1 MIYATVN
8 MTVGDYSSK
17 CDTNIV
23 LYRGDR
29 NVEIRFVIKGNRFT
43 VLDSTYAQM
52 IIRRPSAT
60 SVFSDPAPIQ
70 NDTVVFTISEDM
82 IDELKEIGAYT
93 FQVRLYDNSMNAR
106 ATLPPCEG
114 CLIINQPIAT
124 EGEAL
129 VNAAMIND
137 SAVLAAAYSDVPEDE
152 IFDNNNAYNR
162 TVWVDGDIITD
173 VRMNKIENALYYINE
188 KGGGGTATA
197 PYISTSLPETVM
209 IGSGEDFELDLD
221 FSSPN
226 LGKGTLKVFI
236 NDVDSMNTKIDQGIS
251 ITTIPGSLFTKG
263 TNMVVIYVLDRVGM
277 MSNSL
282 TFYIR
287 YGGTEV
293 SSTFDA
299 YVSYDYGAT
308 VRYYFTPTALDTS
321 LQLTFYMEID
331 GTTQAGVP
339 CVSDVRSYYT
349 FPTNLSVGNH
359 YCRAWVTDGTTR
371 SNVLAFNL
379 IILDAT
385 SLVVATDT
393 LNPTVEEGTQLVLDY
408 KVYMKNNTSFITK
421 TYVDNN
427 LINTGTCTLET
438 AYYRTTNLTAGTH
451 TIKVEVFDVTET
463 YSDFVTWTVTV
474 TESTY
479 TMLEPAKAGSIF
491 MATAYN
497 KSNVD
502 ENREVWIG
510 SSQDDD
516 DITANLSNFSFNSEN
531 GWIDDALVISGN
543 SWVEIPIQPLANNA
557 QYGFTLD
564 IEFKTKAIGV
574 EDAEVLTLWNETD
587 NCGIKITTEQLIMRS
602 KSGSQCDLYFAEDE
616 IVSAIFVIDRDEKTA
631 KIYLNGV
638 MCEAFA
644 LSDYEA
650 AGQKYLEDFTVNSN
664 VYLGGYNKNGYCAIK
679 NIRIY
684 EVALATN
691 EILNNFM
698 SNEKDKAAQRALVEF
713 QKGNTLPTLTIYCD
727 FAGLGKDDKK
737 PCNIVYNSPDVN
749 LYGESF
755 TLDGKHSML
764 QYQGTSS
771 MQYPI
776 KNYRINPRNADG
788 KVKLDPFNNGVGES
802 RFTLKADF
810 MSSGHW
816 QNTGLA
822 KWVNDKLYNYNV
834 NDESTMNAR
843 KWYDLQNGGSLK
855 GTREAINGFP
865 CRLILV
871 NDGET
876 ALNEGQ
882 QEPTPGNTKDMG
894 IFNFNN
900 DKDNVET
907 LGFDTDIFP
916 NCMSFEVTANSD
928 TSAGAFVPY
937 NEERVINGYMD
948 KTNLY
953 INYMYQSEWT
963 KLSVNFDGQIHI
975 NARIYWYDE
984 LNDTPWDLASAGS
997 DGSFDPTYRSN
1008 PYFQLVFFGLG
1019 QTNDITI
1026 NDITY
1031 KINYVSSRADLYSE
1045 VMSTVVDENS
1055 ELKYLQNSFELRYP
1069 DADDVGKDYGY
1080 LGMPVDT
1087 KVVDIIQ
1094 NSGGL
1099 YSSSLM
1105 ETAQFGG
1112 ELNISNVKGS
1122 KYTIYIYF
1130 YGADG
1135 YSTILSSWYDWVQT
1149 TGATIPIPSEAVYVA
1164 IQFTDGADHI
1174 IVNGETY
1181 YKGNLITGSVIK
1193 EPYIKSTIS
1202 SDYGL
1207 KRVIDWV
1214 GNCTDEQFVAEFD
1227 QYFHRDYTLR
1237 YYLLVITLGMVD
1249 NLGKNMMFDTFDGK
1263 IWLPRFYDMD
1273 TICSYDNSGE
1283 IKFDVDIEMEQGYW
1297 NTSSSR
1303 LWTKIRDLM
1312 HDELVEKYN
1321 NMRQNGMSYES
1332 FMSYFYD
1339 KQIAQI
1345 PQTYYNKDYDVKY
1358 APYADEYM
1366 GKAHGDGYEHLKRWL
1381 KRRLIFTD
1389 TLFDYAPSY
1398 TNDALTIRANT
1409 LDLMS
1414 LEIETYTPVYQHV
1427 SFYNGNME
1435 KIKIDGKT
1443 STVFNGTAQTA
1454 TDQEVLIYGG
1464 SNIKSIKGI
1473 QSMNPDSMLI
1483 GNATRLTELDISDC
1497 PILTVVNSNKANFSP
1512 HTYLNK
1518 LDISNC
1524 PQLGGTLNISNSPL
1538 LQEVNAL
1545 GSVVDNVLFSTSV
1558 RNLETL
1564 RVPKTVTSLALNDAG
1579 LLYTLEMEEGN
1590 NLQSI
1595 SLTNCNNLTE
1605 TINFDLTQ
1613 VPTVLL
1619 DNSYNGEELYMSETT
1634 NLTLKNMPS
1643 LKRVIFTPNS
1653 EYSAFDINNVLN
1665 SANYKITTFNNP
1677 MMTDFITTA
1686 PHRLS
1691 YNNVEYKNVNVT
1703 PNLLDGHSLT
1713 TGRWLRPTTGL
1724 DDSSGTINSMLEYIE
1739 VEENTEYTL
1748 ESSKEV
1754 ASTICFY
1761 NSSQTFISALDKAS
1775 NTIPKTFTTPT
1786 GTSYIRFDVTN
1797 TITSVEQLYLY
1808 KTSDLEYIQVKDYGD
1823 ITPNTAFTANTLDL
1837 ADTQFQN
1844 VKFLCTTDV
1853 YNLKVPTTMK
1863 NFYCD
1868 SAMDIDTDVIEDA
1881 SYEVIHEELIEPYTT
1896 NYDGEVLKYTD
1907 VVYDM
1912 LANWDTLPNGQSPTP
1927 SVGSTANDL
1936 IDTTVE
1942 NLKTTDY
1949 ISVVPGTVVT
1959 WKIEGDLSDEKF
1971 AEYDKDKKFIKSV
1984 GNANSSVNGNPAGAS
1999 VTLSEET
2006 HYIRLSVKRCGTYIN
2021 KIELSYKE
2029 VKVPNI
2035 IPSSANGSLI
2045 FNMYSN
2051 NTTQPTSTSPYMW
2064 DLTGLKLED
2073 FYTYGMNNWVKPSD
2087 DSYEKRVLTDIKSI
2101 TMPQRMPGYSVRLVN
2116 ADITPDE
2123 YPTMLYPKLID
2134 TGLPITG
2141 KLDYTSYKGTS
2152 LAWAYAYTTGDV
2164 SINPLDSRS
2173 QGNITQD
2180 YNKLYGTDFVDIVDV
2195 WIYKDTDLSKFSVN
2209 STIKKMYIE
2218 LTSSNYGSRTQ
2229 EAYGYFPNATEIY
2242 YFDDGSISTLSS
2254 TYSGT
2259 NNPGQN
2265 TMEKIVF
2272 MEGYFKNVTVL
2283 NRLTWY
2289 QKKLKSV
2296 DIKGLN
2302 SGKVTRMESMF
2313 MGLDNLEEV
2322 IGLDDFN
2329 ASNVTIASQLF
2340 YNCPKFNKLIDL
2352 SNFTQLQNLSNAF
2365 FGCKALTQAPTI
2377 PNSVTTMQGTF
2388 QGCSSL
2394 TTAPVIPQGV
2404 TNMASTFQNC
2414 TSLTQ
2419 APVIP
2424 SGVTNMHSTFKDCKA
2439 LTQAP
2444 AIPSSVTNMEHT
2456 FNGCT
2461 SLTTAPTIPNSVTNA
2476 SFCFQSCTSLTTGAT
2491 FESTACKI
2499 GQLYRGCTNLISC
2512 SLPLGGKD
2520 YLNSYS
2526 ECVWKCE
2533 SLTSITWLGEI
2544 NVGFNAVYLV
2554 HDSVPIETVKQA
2566 ISDLIPEHLADLTEL
2581 GTTAT
2586 LTLGEYASYLSI
2598 GEILSAQNK
2607 GWTLEGNFSGGDYAI
2622 INASTDL
2629 SSVEVNSD
2637 ITMVIVELTND
2648 NYKTRLNEVYAK
2660 YPSMTD
2666 VLFTEDGTV
2675 TTLADMFN
2683 NNNNNKCRSKIKK
2696 IEFLEGYFQNLTNL
2710 TYSFYQCSSLTDIVN
2725 IPSGV
2730 TNMYRTF
2737 YYCSDL
2743 ENVPDLPDG
2752 VTNVNYTFYQCDSLV
2767 TAPKLGKSTT
2777 VLDYTFYGCDCLETV
2792 PEFPPNITKLTGTFS
2807 GCSKLTSVPDIPNS
2821 VGDMSNA
2828 FYDCSRL
2835 VVAPKL
2841 PTSVHTLSSTF
2852 YGCSSLTTPPS
2863 IIPKSV
2869 TNTSSCFN
2877 GCSSLV
2883 TPPEFEH
2890 IDGSDLYT
2898 GRMYQNCSKMTT
2910 APKIPNG
2917 VDNILGMF
2925 VGCKALTI
2933 PPTIPD
2939 SVTNMQEVFN
2949 NCTGL
2954 TQNPNVPTGVTNLK
2968 WAFSNSSIT
2977 AITIPLTN
2985 LTTYDYAISSCP
2997 NLTDVTWVGEIT
3009 NTFNVKNLYYKSSTD
3024 NTTPTAT
3031 DIQELV
3037 PEHLGTVTGKTLT
3050 LGDYISHL
3058 SEEEIAAAVAK
3069 GWTIE

>member
-1 MIYATVN
+1 MIYANVEL
-8 MTVGDYSSK
+8 TVGDRK
-17 CDTNIV
+17 TVANKNIV
-23 LYRGDR
+23 LYRGDT
-29 NVEIRFVIKGNRFT
+29 NVEIRFMIKGNRFV
-43 VLDSTYAQM
+43 VLESTRAQM
-52 IIRRPSAT
+52 IIKRPSAI
-60 SVFSDPAPIQ
+60 SIFSEIVPIE
-70 NDTVVFTISEDM
+70 NDTVIFKITSEM
-82 IDELKEIGAYT
+82 IDELKEIGEYT
-93 FQVRLYDNSMNAR
+93 FQIRLYDDEMNAR

-137 SAVLAAAYSDVPEDE
+137 SAVLSVAYSDTPEEE
-152 IFDNNNAYNR
+152 IFDDDNAYNR
-162 TVWVDGDIITD
+162 TVWMDGDIITD
-173 VRMNKIENALYYINE
+173 VRMNKIEDALYYINE

-209 IGSGEDFELDLD
+209 VGSGEDFELDLD

-236 NDVDSMNTKIDQGIS
+236 NDVDSMNLKIDQGMS
-251 ITTIPGSLFTKG
+251 MTTIPGSLFSKG

-282 TFYIR
+282 TFYVR

-293 SSTFDA
+293 TSTFDA
-299 YVSYDYGAT
+299 YTSYDYGAT

-331 GTTQAGVP
+331 GVTQAGVR
-339 CVSDVRSYYT
+339 CISDVRSYYT

-371 SNVLAFNL
+371 SNVLTFNL

-463 YSDFVTWTVTV
+463 HSDFVTWTVTV

-479 TMLEPAKAGSIF
+479 TMLEPTKAGSTF

-502 ENREVWIG
+502 GNREVWIG
-510 SSQDDD
+510 SNQDNVDV
-516 DITANLSNFSFNSEN
+516 TASLSNFSFNSEN

-543 SWVEIPIQPLANNA
+543 SWVEIPVQPLANNA

-587 NCGIKITTEQLIMRS
+587 NCGIKITTEQLILRS
-602 KSGSQCDLYFAEDE
+602 KTGNQCDLYFPEDE

-650 AGQKYLEDFTVNSN
+650 AGQKFLEDFTVNSN

-713 QKGNTLPTLTIYCD
+713 QKGNNLPTLTIYCD
-727 FAGLGKDDKK
+727 FSGLGKDDKK

-816 QNTGLA
+816 QNTGMA
-822 KWVNDKLYNYNV
+822 KFVNDCLYNYNP
-834 NDESTMNAR
+834 NDEKSMNPA
-843 KWYDLQNGGSLK
+843 KWWSLQNGGSLK
-855 GTREAINGFP
+855 DTRETINGFP
-865 CRLILV
+865 CRLILM

-900 DKDNVET
+900 DKDNVNT
-907 LGFDTDIFP
+907 LGLDTEIFP
-916 NCMSFEVTANSD
+916 NCISYEVTANSD

-937 NEERVINGYMD
+937 DNTVTSYKVDFVNWGGGEYKSIKIPVSFFNNKITSYSGGSYIWLINSSGTETSMLNPQNNLPMDLSNYTHIRLYYYGNDNNVING
-948 KTNLY
+948 KTIVKGNNVGSQDATTNA
-953 INYMYQSEWT
+953 IIGTPIADADTTE
-963 KLSVNFDGQIHI
+963 LS
-975 NARIYWYDE
+975 
-984 LNDTPWDLASAGS
+984 
-997 DGSFDPTYRSN
+997 
-1008 PYFQLVFFGLG
+1008 
-1019 QTNDITI
+1019 
-1026 NDITY
+1026 
-1031 KINYVSSRADLYSE
+1031 
-1045 VMSTVVDENS
+1045 
-1055 ELKYLQNSFELRYP
+1055 YLQNSFELRYP
-1069 DADDVGKDYGY
+1069 DADDVGEDYGY
-1080 LGMPVDT
+1080 LGMEVEKITYTTQTTSSHTWGQSGIIPIEQFGLIAG
-1087 KVVDIIQ
+1087 DIV
-1094 NSGGL
+1094 SV
-1099 YSSSLM
+1099 YSSS
-1105 ETAQFGG
+1105 GG
-1112 ELNISNVKGS
+1112 RLCEYNSSTELTYTEIKADSTVNITINPNADGLKLIFFSTDGYFIINDKNISRN
-1122 KYTIYIYF
+1122 
-1130 YGADG
+1130 
-1135 YSTILSSWYDWVQT
+1135 STGVQGT
-1149 TGATIPIPSEAVYVA
+1149 ELVESIE
-1164 IQFTDGADHI
+1164 
-1174 IVNGETY
+1174 N
-1181 YKGNLITGSVIK
+1181 
-1193 EPYIKSTIS
+1193 TIS
-1202 SDYGL
+1202 QDYGL

-1214 GNCTDEQFVAEFD
+1214 GNCTDEEFVADFEKYFNK
-1227 QYFHRDYTLR
+1227 QYVLR
-1237 YYLLVITLGMVD
+1237 YYLLVIVCGMVD
-1249 NLGKNMMFDTFDGK
+1249 NLGKNMMLDTWDGQ
-1263 IWLPRFYDMD
+1263 IWYPRFYDMD

-1283 IKFDVDIEMEQGYW
+1283 IKFDVDIEMAQGYW

-1303 LWTKIRDLM
+1303 LWTKVRDLF
-1312 HDELVEKYN
+1312 HDELVETYN
-1321 NMRQNGMSYES
+1321 NMRQNNFSYEK

-1358 APYADEYM
+1358 APYANEYM

-1443 STVFNGTAQTA
+1443 ATTFTGTAQTA

-1473 QSMNPDSMLI
+1473 QSMNPNSMLI
-1483 GNATRLTELDISDC
+1483 GNATKLTQLDLSNC

-1524 PQLGGTLNISNSPL
+1524 PQLGGQLNISNSPL
-1538 LQEVNAL
+1538 LQELNAL
-1545 GSVVDNVLFSTSV
+1545 GSAVDNILFPTSV

-1564 RVPKTVTSLALNDAG
+1564 RVPKTVNNLTLTDAG

-1595 SLTNCNNLTE
+1595 SMTNCNNLTE
-1605 TINFDLTQ
+1605 MINFDLTQ
-1613 VPTVLL
+1613 TPTVFL
-1619 DNSYNGEELYMSETT
+1619 DNSFNGEEIYMSATT
-1634 NLTLKNMPS
+1634 NLTLRNMPS

-1653 EYSAFDINNVLN
+1653 EYSTFDINNVLN
-1665 SANYKITTFNNP
+1665 GVNYKITTFNNP

-1691 YNNVEYKNVNVT
+1691 YGNVEYKNVNVT

-1724 DDSSGTINSMLEYIE
+1724 DDSSSTINAMLEYID

-1761 NSSQTFISALDKAS
+1761 DSSQTFISALDKAS
-1775 NTIPKTFTTPT
+1775 NTIPKTFTTPSE
-1786 GTSYIRFDVTN
+1786 TSYMRFDVTN
-1797 TITSVEQLYLY
+1797 TITSVEQLHLY

-1896 NYDGEVLKYTD
+1896 NYEGEVLLIEYQTMNIWDSGTEGQITSAGADEDTNSYYRKTD
-1907 VVYDM
+1907 FI
-1912 LANWDTLPNGQSPTP
+1912 A
-1927 SVGSTANDL
+1927 
-1936 IDTTVE
+1936 IE
-1942 NLKTTDY
+1942 
-1949 ISVVPGTVVT
+1949 PGTNIIFKT
-1959 WKIEGDLSDEKF
+1959 IDYSK
-1971 AEYDKDKKFIKSV
+1971 AEFFGVYFYDKDKKIVRVFKNMSGYEINDTDYAREGEYYVRFSTSNKTFS
-1984 GNANSSVNGNPAGAS
+1984 AS
-1999 VTLSEET
+1999 LP
-2006 HYIRLSVKRCGTYIN
+2006 VKRT
-2021 KIELSYKE
+2021 
-2029 VKVPNI
+2029 PNI

-2064 DLTGLKLED
+2064 DLTGLKLND
-2073 FYTYGMNNWVKPSD
+2073 FYTYGMNNWVKGGKVEEYIVDKVIINDNAYVTCRLNVSSFNGSVINTGNNDMTVEFYSPSYI
-2087 DSYEKRVLTDIKSI
+2087 STHVLAKNEEVTIPSNATQLIFVFSSSEGSVSANGYTITLATSTVSDTATYNLETFKQEISKPI

-2123 YPTMLYPKLID
+2123 YPTMLYPKWID

-2141 KLDYTSYKGTS
+2141 KLDYTKYNGTS

-2164 SINPLDSRS
+2164 DISPLDSRS
-2173 QGNITQD
+2173 IEQIEFD
-2180 YNKLYGTDFVDIVDV
+2180 YNKLYGTDFVDVVDV
-2195 WIYKDTDLSKFSVN
+2195 WVYKDTDTSKLSTNEAITKA
-2209 STIKKMYIE
+2209 YIE
-2218 LTSSNYGSRTQ
+2218 LTSDNYMTRVA
-2229 EAYGYFPNATEIY
+2229 EVLAYYPNCKDLYFFE
-2242 YFDDGSISTLSS
+2242 DGSVTNLSS
-2254 TYSGT
+2254 MMDVSNGSNDHVFQQIETVT
-2259 NNPGQN
+2259 
-2265 TMEKIVF
+2265 F
-2272 MEGYFKNVTVL
+2272 MEGYFDN
-2283 NRLTWY
+2283 LTA
-2289 QKKLKSV
+2289 LSRAFRHCHN
-2296 DIKGLN
+2296 LT
-2302 SGKVTRMESMF
+2302 KVTNIPNTVERLNYTFEF
-2313 MGLDNLEEV
+2313 AYALQ
-2322 IGLDDFN
+2322 DFN
-2329 ASNVTIASQLF
+2329 
-2340 YNCPKFNKLIDL
+2340 
-2352 SNFTQLQNLSNAF
+2352 
-2365 FGCKALTQAPTI
+2365 I
-2377 PNSVTTMQGTF
+2377 P
-2388 QGCSSL
+2388 
-2394 TTAPVIPQGV
+2394 
-2404 TNMASTFQNC
+2404 
-2414 TSLTQ
+2414 TSLTKVYYIL
-2419 APVIP
+2419 AGNTAFNKELDFSNCPIGANGLEYAFATAKGLTIP
-2424 SGVTNMHSTFKDCKA
+2424 PI
-2439 LTQAP
+2439 L
-2444 AIPSSVTNMEHT
+2444 PSNYTGSMKSC
-2456 FNGCT
+2456 FQGCT
-2461 SLTTAPTIPNSVTNA
+2461 SLTTAPIIPQGVTNIVQCFQGCPLLTTVPNIPPGVNNLTQTFQNCSSLEDTDTSNWDTSNVRVMSQAFAGTKALPILKKIDLSSVTVMNNIFENFTGQEAIIPNINAPSVTDIRGLFHLARSVKRIDISNW
-2476 SFCFQSCTSLTTGAT
+2476 TTGTLTEA
-2491 FESTACKI
+2491 
-2499 GQLYRGCTNLISC
+2499 RGGMFYLNDRLEYLDMTGLDFSQVMDMTGMFDFASKLVDFYPPNNISC
-2512 SLPLGGKD
+2512 NFKI
-2520 YLNSYS
+2520 SYS
-2526 ECVWKCE
+2526 PLSVDSIVRILNNLATVE
-2533 SLTSITWLGEI
+2533 S
-2544 NVGFNAVYLV
+2544 
-2554 HDSVPIETVKQA
+2554 
-2566 ISDLIPEHLADLTEL
+2566 
-2581 GTTAT
+2581 AT
-2586 LTLGEYASYLSI
+2586 LNLGSNNLAKITEEQI
-2598 GEILSAQNK
+2598 GIATAK
-2607 GWTLEGNFSGGDYAI
+2607 GWTL
-2622 INASTDL
+2622 
-2629 SSVEVNSD
+2629 
-2637 ITMVIVELTND
+2637 
-2648 NYKTRLNEVYAK
+2648 
-2660 YPSMTD
+2660 
-2666 VLFTEDGTV
+2666 
-2675 TTLADMFN
+2675 
-2683 NNNNNKCRSKIKK
+2683 
-2696 IEFLEGYFQNLTNL
+2696 Q
-2710 TYSFYQCSSLTDIVN
+2710 
-2725 IPSGV
+2725 
-2730 TNMYRTF
+2730 
-2737 YYCSDL
+2737 
-2743 ENVPDLPDG
+2743 
-2752 VTNVNYTFYQCDSLV
+2752 
-2767 TAPKLGKSTT
+2767 
-2777 VLDYTFYGCDCLETV
+2777 
-2792 PEFPPNITKLTGTFS
+2792 
-2807 GCSKLTSVPDIPNS
+2807 
-2821 VGDMSNA
+2821 
-2828 FYDCSRL
+2828 
-2835 VVAPKL
+2835 
-2841 PTSVHTLSSTF
+2841 
-2852 YGCSSLTTPPS
+2852 
-2863 IIPKSV
+2863 
-2869 TNTSSCFN
+2869 
-2877 GCSSLV
+2877 
-2883 TPPEFEH
+2883 
-2890 IDGSDLYT
+2890 
-2898 GRMYQNCSKMTT
+2898 
-2910 APKIPNG
+2910 
-2917 VDNILGMF
+2917 
-2925 VGCKALTI
+2925 
-2933 PPTIPD
+2933 
-2939 SVTNMQEVFN
+2939 
-2949 NCTGL
+2949 
-2954 TQNPNVPTGVTNLK
+2954 
-2968 WAFSNSSIT
+2968 
-2977 AITIPLTN
+2977 
-2985 LTTYDYAISSCP
+2985 
-2997 NLTDVTWVGEIT
+2997 
-3009 NTFNVKNLYYKSSTD
+3009 
-3024 NTTPTAT
+3024 
-3031 DIQELV
+3031 
-3037 PEHLGTVTGKTLT
+3037 
-3050 LGDYISHL
+3050 
-3058 SEEEIAAAVAK
+3058 
-3069 GWTIE
+3069 

>member
-152 IFDNNNAYNR
+152 IFDNDNAYNR

-209 IGSGEDFELDLD
+209 VGSGEDFELDLD

-236 NDVDSMNTKIDQGIS
+236 NDIDSMNPKIDQGMS
-251 ITTIPGSLFTKG
+251 ITSIPGSLFSKG

-282 TFYIR
+282 TFYVR

-293 SSTFDA
+293 TSTFDA
-299 YVSYDYGAT
+299 YTSYDYGAT

-339 CVSDVRSYYT
+339 CISDVRSYYT
-349 FPTNLSVGNH
+349 FPTNLTVGNH

-379 IILDAT
+379 IILNAT

-479 TMLEPAKAGSIF
+479 TMLEPAKAGSTF

-510 SSQDDD
+510 TNQDDD
-516 DITANLSNFSFNSEN
+516 DITASLSNFSFNSEN

-587 NCGIKITTEQLIMRS
+587 NCGIKITTEQLILRS
-602 KSGSQCDLYFAEDE
+602 KTGSQCDLYFAEDE

-650 AGQKYLEDFTVNSN
+650 AGQKFLEDFTVNSN

-855 GTREAINGFP
+855 GTRESINGFP

-937 NEERVINGYMD
+937 DGNDSQEE
-948 KTNLY
+948 L
-953 INYMYQSEWT
+953 E
-963 KLSVNFDGQIHI
+963 
-975 NARIYWYDE
+975 
-984 LNDTPWDLASAGS
+984 
-997 DGSFDPTYRSN
+997 
-1008 PYFQLVFFGLG
+1008 
-1019 QTNDITI
+1019 
-1026 NDITY
+1026 
-1031 KINYVSSRADLYSE
+1031 
-1045 VMSTVVDENS
+1045 
-1055 ELKYLQNSFELRYP
+1055 YLQNSFELRYP
-1069 DADDVGKDYGY
+1069 DADDVGGDYGY
-1080 LGMPVDT
+1080 LGTKMELKYIDYWINGNTDKFLGAISVDSLSSRT
-1087 KVVDIIQ
+1087 ITVMTSGSEYKVCH
-1094 NSGGL
+1094 
-1099 YSSSLM
+1099 YSDGKWKSDSTMLDVG
-1105 ETAQFGG
+1105 T
-1112 ELNISNVKGS
+1112 S
-1122 KYTIYIYF
+1122 YTIPDEF
-1130 YGADG
+1130 
-1135 YSTILSSWYDWVQT
+1135 TH
-1149 TGATIPIPSEAVYVA
+1149 VA
-1164 IQFTDGADHI
+1164 ICIFSTSDNYITIND
-1174 IVNGETY
+1174 EKY
-1181 YKGNLITGSVIK
+1181 YIGKRINQDTMNDIYTVMGHDT
-1193 EPYIKSTIS
+1193 
-1202 SDYGL
+1202 DYGL

-1435 KIKIDGKT
+1435 KIKIDGKV

-1473 QSMNPDSMLI
+1473 QSMNPNSMLI

-1538 LQEVNAL
+1538 LQEVNAV
-1545 GSVVDNVLFSTSV
+1545 GSAVDNILFPTSV

-1564 RVPKTVTSLALNDAG
+1564 RVPKTVTSLTLNDAG

-1590 NLQSI
+1590 NLQNI

-1619 DNSYNGEELYMSETT
+1619 DNSYNGEELYMSGTT
-1634 NLTLKNMPS
+1634 NLTLKNMSS

-1665 SANYKITTFNNP
+1665 GANYKITTFNNP

-1691 YNNVEYKNVNVT
+1691 YNNIEYKNVNVT
-1703 PNLLDGHSLT
+1703 QNLLDDHSLT

-1724 DDSSGTINSMLEYIE
+1724 DDSSGTINAMLEYIE

-1775 NTIPKTFTTPT
+1775 NTIPKTFTTPS

-1797 TITSVEQLYLY
+1797 TITSVEQLHLY
-1808 KTSDLEYIQVKDYGD
+1808 KTSDLEYIQVK
-1823 ITPNTAFTANTLDL
+1823 PNTAFTANTLDL

-1896 NYDGEVLKYTD
+1896 NYEGEVSLYEFVTEPITWNTGNFNAIYPSISHGDNYSEKIYIKVGNKYTVSGAGNGNVGNWFRAFGFDNSDTVIWQYGGGSTSDTSGCTGTIPSD
-1907 VVYDM
+1907 VVY
-1912 LANWDTLPNGQSPTP
+1912 
-1927 SVGSTANDL
+1927 VR
-1936 IDTTVE
+1936 
-1942 NLKTTDY
+1942 
-1949 ISVVPGTVVT
+1949 
-1959 WKIEGDLSDEKF
+1959 F
-1971 AEYDKDKKFIKSV
+1971 ARIGG
-1984 GNANSSVNGNPAGAS
+1984 GNTEIAYTKPY
-1999 VTLSEET
+1999 T
-2006 HYIRLSVKRCGTYIN
+2006 
-2021 KIELSYKE
+2021 
-2029 VKVPNI
+2029 PNI

-2051 NTTQPTSTSPYMW
+2051 NTTPPTSTSPYMW

-2073 FYTYGMNNWVKPSD
+2073 FYTYGMNNWVKPGD
-2087 DSYEKRVLTDIKSI
+2087 DSYVNINKSQTLYTTFGNFYKDSTSGSKGVIIYSTNAGALQPIEVSKGDVIHLNTSSIHHMEIVDSSYGLVEFIPGYYVSTNNPKTITQDNAKYILYSLNGIQEEREEVSDKGTVGHITINNVVYKLESIGYGTSDEIRAKASKLDTSFTSVFNGNPSSI

-2134 TGLPITG
+2134 TTLPITG
-2141 KLDYTSYKGTS
+2141 KLDYTAYKGTS

-2164 SINPLDSRS
+2164 NISPLDSRN
-2173 QGNITQD
+2173 QGNITQT
-2180 YNKLYGTDFVDIVDV
+2180 YNKLYGTDFVDIRDV
-2195 WIYKDTDLSKFSVN
+2195 WVYKDTDVSKLSTNEAITKA
-2209 STIKKMYIE
+2209 YIE
-2218 LTSSNYGSRTQ
+2218 LTNDNYTTRIDEVLQYYPNCTDVYLFEDGSMTSLWVLFGTNGNTNTKAQIRKVTFMD
-2229 EAYGYFPNATEIY
+2229 GYFA
-2242 YFDDGSISTLSS
+2242 
-2254 TYSGT
+2254 
-2259 NNPGQN
+2259 
-2265 TMEKIVF
+2265 
-2272 MEGYFKNVTVL
+2272 NVT
-2283 NRLTWY
+2283 NMAHAFADCS
-2289 QKKLKSV
+2289 K
-2296 DIKGLN
+2296 
-2302 SGKVTRMESMF
+2302 F
-2313 MGLDNLEEV
+2313 EV
-2322 IGLDDFN
+2322 IDLTALKDCKLESLSWTFIRC
-2329 ASNVTIASQLF
+2329 SNLTQLIG
-2340 YNCPKFNKLIDL
+2340 IDL
-2352 SNFTQLQNLSNAF
+2352 LDVSANNDFSFSCTF
-2365 FGCKALTQAPTI
+2365 YGCGKLTSIDTSKWVVKNGTKFEETFKDCELLTTAPAIPQGVTSMQDTFNGCTALTQAPTI
-2377 PNSVTTMQGTF
+2377 P
-2388 QGCSSL
+2388 SS
-2394 TTAPVIPQGV
+2394 V
-2404 TNMASTFQNC
+2404 TNMSSTFKGC

-2419 APVIP
+2419 AP
-2424 SGVTNMHSTFKDCKA
+2424 N
-2439 LTQAP
+2439 
-2444 AIPSSVTNMEHT
+2444 
-2456 FNGCT
+2456 
-2461 SLTTAPTIPNSVTNA
+2461 IPNSVTN
-2476 SFCFQSCTSLTTGAT
+2476 
-2491 FESTACKI
+2491 
-2499 GQLYRGCTNLISC
+2499 ISMM
-2512 SLPLGGKD
+2512 LAL
-2520 YLNSYS
+2520 
-2526 ECVWKCE
+2526 CE
-2533 SLTSITWLGEI
+2533 KVTSITLPLANIQTYNGALNSTGITDITWVGERNSDFDI
-2544 NVGFNAVYLV
+2544 TSLYFNGCSQQDIQELV
-2554 HDSVPIETVKQA
+2554 
-2566 ISDLIPEHLADLTEL
+2566 PEHLADLTEL
-2581 GTTAT
+2581 ETTAT
-2586 LTLGEYASYLSI
+2586 LTLGETYLSYL
-2598 GEILSAQNK
+2598 
-2607 GWTLEGNFSGGDYAI
+2607 
-2622 INASTDL
+2622 
-2629 SSVEVNSD
+2629 
-2637 ITMVIVELTND
+2637 
-2648 NYKTRLNEVYAK
+2648 
-2660 YPSMTD
+2660 
-2666 VLFTEDGTV
+2666 TED
-2675 TTLADMFN
+2675 
-2683 NNNNNKCRSKIKK
+2683 
-2696 IEFLEGYFQNLTNL
+2696 
-2710 TYSFYQCSSLTDIVN
+2710 
-2725 IPSGV
+2725 
-2730 TNMYRTF
+2730 
-2737 YYCSDL
+2737 
-2743 ENVPDLPDG
+2743 
-2752 VTNVNYTFYQCDSLV
+2752 
-2767 TAPKLGKSTT
+2767 
-2777 VLDYTFYGCDCLETV
+2777 
-2792 PEFPPNITKLTGTFS
+2792 
-2807 GCSKLTSVPDIPNS
+2807 
-2821 VGDMSNA
+2821 
-2828 FYDCSRL
+2828 
-2835 VVAPKL
+2835 
-2841 PTSVHTLSSTF
+2841 
-2852 YGCSSLTTPPS
+2852 
-2863 IIPKSV
+2863 
-2869 TNTSSCFN
+2869 
-2877 GCSSLV
+2877 
-2883 TPPEFEH
+2883 
-2890 IDGSDLYT
+2890 
-2898 GRMYQNCSKMTT
+2898 
-2910 APKIPNG
+2910 
-2917 VDNILGMF
+2917 
-2925 VGCKALTI
+2925 
-2933 PPTIPD
+2933 
-2939 SVTNMQEVFN
+2939 
-2949 NCTGL
+2949 
-2954 TQNPNVPTGVTNLK
+2954 
-2968 WAFSNSSIT
+2968 
-2977 AITIPLTN
+2977 
-2985 LTTYDYAISSCP
+2985 
-2997 NLTDVTWVGEIT
+2997 EIT
-3009 NTFNVKNLYYKSSTD
+3009 Q
-3024 NTTPTAT
+3024 AT
-3031 DIQELV
+3031 
-3037 PEHLGTVTGKTLT
+3037 
-3050 LGDYISHL
+3050 
-3058 SEEEIAAAVAK
+3058 AK
-3069 GWTIE
+3069 GWTIQ